1 MNKKDFLNQSF
12 GTRAILS
19 TSVNLQKEYI
29 QSITDQHPTPNYPC
43 ERIVEIM
50 KQIALY
56 GKGGIGKSTT
66 AANLSAALAGE
77 GLDILQI
84 GCDPKHDSTR
94 MLVHGTWIPT
104 VLDLIRERGDAN
116 ITVDDVVHTGFA
128 GVRCVEAGGPE
139 PGIGCAGRG
148 IIATFQLLE
157 RLEALTGDVI
167 VYDVLGDVVCG
178 GFAMPMRE
186 GYAQEVYLVTS
197 GELMSIYAAN
207 NIAKAISRLSR
218 RVRSRCSLA
227 GVICNAKNIEG
238 ERDLVEEFARRINS
252 RLIAYIPRARVVQ
265 VAELQKQTVVEYAPD
280 SNQAAVYR
288 DLART
293 IYANTTT
300 SIPTPLEMDELE
312 SFALEFVQV

>member
-1 MNKKDFLNQSF
+1 
-12 GTRAILS
+12 
-19 TSVNLQKEYI
+19 
-29 QSITDQHPTPNYPC
+29 
-43 ERIVEIM
+43 M

-66 AANLSAALAGE
+66 AANLSAALAE
-77 GLDILQI
+77 DGLDILQI

-104 VLDLIRERGDAN
+104 VLDLIRERGDTN
-116 ITVDDVVHTGFA
+116 ITVEDVVYRGFG

-157 RLEALTGDVI
+157 RLDALKGDVI

-186 GYAQEVYLVTS
+186 GYAREIYLVTS

-207 NIAKAISRLSR
+207 NIARAIARLSR
-218 RVRSRCSLA
+218 RARSRCSLG

-238 ERDLVEEFARRINS
+238 ERELVEEFARRINS
-252 RLIAYIPRARVVQ
+252 RMIAYIPRSRIVQ
-265 VAELQKQTVVEYAPD
+265 VAELQKQTVIEYAPE
-280 SNQAAVYR
+280 SEQAGVYR
-288 DLART
+288 DLARLV
-293 IYANTTT
+293 YGNDMT
-300 SIPTPLEMDELE
+300 SIPTPMEMDEIE

>member
-1 MNKKDFLNQSF
+1 M
-12 GTRAILS
+12 
-19 TSVNLQKEYI
+19 
-29 QSITDQHPTPNYPC
+29 
-43 ERIVEIM
+43 M

-94 MLVHGTWIPT
+94 MLMHGTWIPT
-104 VLDLIRERGDAN
+104 VLDLIRERGDAT
-116 ITVDDVVHTGFA
+116 ITVDDVVYRGFG

-157 RLEALTGDVI
+157 RLDALKGDVI

-186 GYAQEVYLVTS
+186 GYAQEIYLVTS
-197 GELMSIYAAN
+197 GELMSVYAAN
-207 NIAKAISRLSR
+207 NIAKAIARLSR
-218 RVRSRCSLA
+218 RVRSKCTLG
-227 GVICNAKNIEG
+227 GVICNAKNIDG
-238 ERDLVEEFARRINS
+238 ERDLVEEFAHRINS
-252 RLIAYIPRARVVQ
+252 RLIAYVPRDRGVQ
-265 VAELQKQTVVEYAPD
+265 VAELNRQTVVEYAPE

-288 DLART
+288 DLGRT
-293 IYANTTT
+293 ICENRTT